1 MSAPNTKYFVM
12 ETLANRVEK
21 RMKELGWTQ
30 SDLARRVGHGVKPQ
44 NIQQLLD
51 GTVKQPRYI
60 AELAA
65 ALGVSVDWL
74 LTGRVTSKPVKGN
87 MHELT
92 SEQVLL
98 LHRFEALTE
107 EEQHSLLEEL
117 FRRRSEHLR

>member
-1 MSAPNTKYFVM
+1 MCCWRTLPPIALANAAWLPANSIALSKAFSLMDNDFTNKFVIRQQTFLSAPNTKYFVM

-60 AELAA
+60 AEL
-65 ALGVSVDWL
+65 
-74 LTGRVTSKPVKGN
+74 
-87 MHELT
+87 
-92 SEQVLL
+92 
-98 LHRFEALTE
+98 
-107 EEQHSLLEEL
+107 
-117 FRRRSEHLR
+117 